1 MDAVVEATGA
11 GTVTVIGGATRFEFG
26 RDRFVQWCSVWNPSG
41 NFSRQAV
48 TLPQPARSMAPKT
61 RRQ

>member
-26 RDRFVQWCSVWNPSG
+26 RLAETDLSNDALCGSIW
-41 NFSRQAV
+41 
-48 TLPQPARSMAPKT
+48 
-61 RRQ
+61 